1 MARRPD
7 ASVTALVAEGFLSRL
22 SFGVVKFALPLYA
35 YHLGLSLSEIG
46 FLASVNAIVTLVLKP
61 GTARL
66 ADRFGCKPM
75 LLGAIGLRS
84 IVSLLLVFAAAPWQL
99 YAVRSVHGA
108 ATSLRDPSVNALL
121 AEHGGKKAVASAFAW
136 YQTAKT
142 LAGSIGAGVAGILL
156 TATGSNYSLV
166 FGVAFLLST
175 LPLLPVGR
183 FVREEAESA
192 VADVPAAELPTEAA
206 AQLAADDAA
215 APAQATGRKPAI
227 LPFIGLGFLISGT
240 AQMVSPLLPVLA
252 TQYAGLSA
260 GEAGAIYLA
269 STAVI
274 LTGPA
279 FGWLSDHVSRKLV
292 LRVRSGA
299 NTASSLIFLFAPNL
313 PGFALGAVVDGVG
326 KAAFRPAWGS
336 LMAHVA
342 GFDRRRR
349 ATTMGLISMGEDG
362 GEIAGPIAAG
372 FLWNTYGAAAMLG
385 TRAVVAVASEIY
397 TIALARSLERL
408 ETPPADR
415 PADRPAGA
423 TAPPPGIAAAS
434 PGDRA

>member
-1 MARRPD
+1 MPRLRPD

-22 SFGVVKFALPLYA
+22 SFGIVKFALPLYA
-35 YHLGLSLSEIG
+35 YHLGLSLREIG
-46 FLASVNAIVTLVLKP
+46 FLAAVTGIVTLVLKP

-84 IVSLLLVFAAAPWQL
+84 LVSLLLVFAVAPWHL

-142 LAGSIGAGVAGILL
+142 LAGSLGAAVAGILL
-156 TATGSNYSLV
+156 TATGSNYRLV
-166 FGVAFLLST
+166 FAAAFLLSM

-183 FVREEAESA
+183 FVRERAQNDA
-192 VADVPAAELPTEAA
+192 TENAAA
-206 AQLAADDAA
+206 AQPAEADPVPSADPG
-215 APAQATGRKPAI
+215 APAT

-240 AQMVSPLLPVLA
+240 SQMVSPLLPVLA
-252 TQYAGLSA
+252 TQYAGLTA
-260 GEAGAIYLA
+260 GEAGAVYLA

-274 LTGPA
+274 LVGPG
-279 FGWLSDHVSRKLV
+279 FGWLSDHVSRTLV
-292 LRVRSGA
+292 LRIRSGA

-313 PGFALGAVVDGVG
+313 AGFAVGAVVDGLG
-326 KAAFRPAWGS
+326 KAAFRPAWGA

-349 ATTMGLISMGEDG
+349 AYTMGLISMGEDG

-372 FLWNTYGAAAMLG
+372 FLWNAYGAAAMLG
-385 TRAVVAVASEIY
+385 VRAAVAVVSEIY
-397 TIALARSLERL
+397 TVALTRSLEQR
-408 ETPPADR
+408 EERPAGRPAGGTVTAPGVAAAR
-415 PADRPAGA
+415 PADRA
-423 TAPPPGIAAAS
+423 
-434 PGDRA
+434 

>member
-1 MARRPD
+1 LAVPAKPRHD
-7 ASVTALVAEGFLSRL
+7 VSVTALVAEGFLSRL
-22 SFGVVKFALPLYA
+22 SFGIVKFALPLYA

-84 IVSLLLVFAAAPWQL
+84 LVSLLLVFAAAPWQL

-142 LAGSIGAGVAGILL
+142 LAGSLGAAVAGILL
-156 TATGSNYSLV
+156 SATGSNYSLV
-166 FGVAFLLST
+166 FAIAFFLSI

-183 FVREEAESA
+183 FVQEQKQSGGAEEA
-192 VADVPAAELPTEAA
+192 VA
-206 AQLAADDAA
+206 AQPTVEDGVLPADGR
-215 APAQATGRKPAI
+215 APKI
-227 LPFIGLGFLISGT
+227 LPFMGLGFLISGT

-252 TQYAGLSA
+252 TEYAGLTA
-260 GEAGAIYLA
+260 GEAGGIYLA

-274 LTGPA
+274 LTGPV

-313 PGFALGAVVDGVG
+313 PGFAVGAVVDGLG
-326 KAAFRPAWGS
+326 KAAFRPAWGA

-349 ATTMGLISMGEDG
+349 AYTMGLISMGEDA
-362 GEIAGPIAAG
+362 GEVAGPLAAG
-372 FLWNTYGAAAMLG
+372 FLWNMYGAAAMLG
-385 TRAVVAVASEIY
+385 VRAAVAVASEIY

-408 ETPPADR
+408 EDRPGGATVAAPGLAATR
-415 PADRPAGA
+415 PAD
-423 TAPPPGIAAAS
+423 TA
-434 PGDRA
+434 

>member
-1 MARRPD
+1 LAVSVQPRRD
-7 ASVTALVAEGFLSRL
+7 VSVAALVAEGFLSRL

-84 IVSLLLVFAAAPWQL
+84 LVSLLLVFAAAPWQL

-142 LAGSIGAGVAGILL
+142 LAGSLGAAVAGILL
-156 TATGSNYSLV
+156 SATAGNYSLV
-166 FGVAFLLST
+166 FGIAFLLSI

-183 FVREEAESA
+183 FVHEQTQRGEAESA
-192 VADVPAAELPTEAA
+192 TIAPPPGGPRPAV
-206 AQLAADDAA
+206 
-215 APAQATGRKPAI
+215 
-227 LPFIGLGFLISGT
+227 LPFMGLGFLISGT

-252 TQYAGLSA
+252 TQYAGLTA

-274 LTGPA
+274 LTGPV

-313 PGFALGAVVDGVG
+313 PGFAVGAVVDGVG
-326 KAAFRPAWGS
+326 KAAFRPAWGA

-349 ATTMGLISMGEDG
+349 AYTMGLISMGEDA
-362 GEIAGPIAAG
+362 GEVAGPLAAG
-372 FLWNTYGAAAMLG
+372 FLWNMYGAAAMLG
-385 TRAVVAVASEIY
+385 VRAAVAVASELY

-408 ETPPADR
+408 EDRPGGATVAATSPAD
-415 PADRPAGA
+415 PA
-423 TAPPPGIAAAS
+423 
-434 PGDRA
+434 